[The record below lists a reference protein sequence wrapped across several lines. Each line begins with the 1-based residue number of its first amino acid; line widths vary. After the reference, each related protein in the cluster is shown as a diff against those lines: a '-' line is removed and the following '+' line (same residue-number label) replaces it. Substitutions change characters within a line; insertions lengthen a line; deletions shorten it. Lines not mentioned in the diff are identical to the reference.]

1 MNPNNRTKLEISVK
15 TVEKKEDRIVSP
27 FSHTLGFIRWN
38 SAFVNRIP
46 LMERYRPFFY
56 ELHYSIPNY
65 TPKLNL
71 TVDGLVSISFPYKMV
86 SETMT
91 IILKEHP
98 EINGI
103 LFFHFDAW
111 INPFKFHDMNFDNI
125 WFLDGPL
132 PPLPRGT
139 FRLWINP
146 KDIYLTVIQQM
157 QDQYTRDQKTN
168 KLSAAADKDWI
179 FILTI
184 LTIAP
189 QHGLQSKMQKLK

>member
-1 MNPNNRTKLEISVK
+1 MNPSEKSPFLFVYKLILFFILILILFYGIYSLDNRTKLEISVK

-132 PPLPRGT
+132 PP
-139 FRLWINP
+139 FRCVTTTAGW
-146 KDIYLTVIQQM
+146 DWWAW
-157 QDQYTRDQKTN
+157 TN
-168 KLSAAADKDWI
+168 GLHN
-179 FILTI
+179 
-184 LTIAP
+184 IA
-189 QHGLQSKMQKLK
+189 K